1 MYIDPGY
8 GSLVFQVAA
17 ALAVSFGAFWLASWE
32 KFRGL
37 FFKKGKNPAEKPE
50 KEERGFSSASSVDED
65 GFLK

>member
-17 ALAVSFGAFWLASWE
+17 ALAVSFGVFWLTSWE
-32 KFRGL
+32 KIKSL
-37 FFKKGKNPAEKPE
+37 FFRKKKNPAEKPKN
-50 KEERGFSSASSVDED
+50 KESGFSSASSVDED